1 MVGQSDIVVDAPVEE
16 VLPPADIDEGLAVD
30 QPADP
35 VVDPESDAP
44 AAIEPSQDIV
54 ADIVQ
59 SVQDAIQDI
68 MPGDAD
74 QPSDDTA
81 VNDDTAAGD
90 DVAAGDDATAGDDAV
105 VDGVMSSY
113 YGGYMSGYLSG
124 LEDGAP
130 DQEFPAPELVD
141 IQTYALSPI
150 TTSSGLKGV
159 ILGVIGPYD
168 NVVTQYKYQQGSNS
182 YYTYVNEITPD
193 YPWIGSCLLFI
204 AMVVCLFQLVRRM
217 LGWLT

>member
-1 MVGQSDIVVDAPVEE
+1 MVQSDIVVDVPVDE
-16 VLPPADIDEGLAVD
+16 VLPPGDVDEGLVVD

-44 AAIEPSQDIV
+44 AAIEPSQNIV
-54 ADIVQ
+54 DDIVQ
-59 SVQDAIQDI
+59 SVQDIVQGAVSD
-68 MPGDAD
+68 GAD
-74 QPSDDTA
+74 QD
-81 VNDDTAAGD
+81 DDTAAGD
-90 DVAAGDDATAGDDAV
+90 DVAAGDDAVADDDAV

-130 DQEFPAPELVD
+130 DQESPAPELVD

-168 NVVTQYKYQQGSNS
+168 NVVTQYKYQQGNNS

-204 AMVVCLFQLVRRM
+204 AMVVCIFQLIRRM

>member
-1 MVGQSDIVVDAPVEE
+1 MVQSNIVVDVPVDE
-16 VLPPADIDEGLAVD
+16 VLPPGDVDEGLVVD
-30 QPADP
+30 QPSDLVA
-35 VVDPESDAP
+35 DPESDAP

-54 ADIVQ
+54 TDIVQ
-59 SVQDAIQDI
+59 SVQDAIHDI

-74 QPSDDTA
+74 QPSDDAT

-90 DVAAGDDATAGDDAV
+90 DAAVGDDAV

-130 DQEFPAPELVD
+130 DQESPAPELVD
-141 IQTYALSPI
+141 IQTYALAPI

-168 NVVTQYKYQQGSNS
+168 NVVTQYKYQQGNNS

-204 AMVVCLFQLVRRM
+204 AMVVCIFQLIRRM

>member
-1 MVGQSDIVVDAPVEE
+1 MVQSDIVVDVPVDE
-16 VLPPADIDEGLAVD
+16 VLPPVDIDEGLVAD
-30 QPADP
+30 QPSDS
-35 VVDPESDAP
+35 VSDAP
-44 AAIEPSQDIV
+44 VAVEPSQDIV
-54 ADIVQ
+54 DDIVQ

-68 MPGDAD
+68 IPG
-74 QPSDDTA
+74 
-81 VNDDTAAGD
+81 AAGD
-90 DVAAGDDATAGDDAV
+90 DVAAGDDTAAGDDVATGDDAAAGDDAV

-130 DQEFPAPELVD
+130 DQESPPPELVD
-141 IQTYALSPI
+141 IQTFALSPI
-150 TTSSGLKGV
+150 VSSSGLKGV
-159 ILGVIGPYD
+159 ILDVIGPYD
-168 NVVTQYKYQQGSNS
+168 NVVTQYKYQQANNS

-204 AMVVCLFQLVRRM
+204 AMVVCIFQLIRRM

>member
-1 MVGQSDIVVDAPVEE
+1 MVEQSDIVVDVPVDE
-16 VLPPADIDEGLAVD
+16 VLPPGDVDEGLVVD
-30 QPADP
+30 QPSDP

-54 ADIVQ
+54 TDIVQ

-68 MPGDAD
+68 MPGDVD
-74 QPSDDTA
+74 QPSDDAT

-90 DVAAGDDATAGDDAV
+90 DAAVGDDAV

-130 DQEFPAPELVD
+130 DQESPAPELVD

-168 NVVTQYKYQQGSNS
+168 NVVTQYKYQQGNNS

-204 AMVVCLFQLVRRM
+204 AMVVCIFQLIRRM

>member
-1 MVGQSDIVVDAPVEE
+1 MVQSNIVVDVPVDE
-16 VLPPADIDEGLAVD
+16 VLPPGDVDEGLVVD
-30 QPADP
+30 QPSDLVA
-35 VVDPESDAP
+35 DPESDAP

-54 ADIVQ
+54 TDIVQ
-59 SVQDAIQDI
+59 SVQDAIHDI

-74 QPSDDTA
+74 QPSDDAT
-81 VNDDTAAGD
+81 VNDDTA
-90 DVAAGDDATAGDDAV
+90 AGDDAV

-130 DQEFPAPELVD
+130 DQESPAPELVD

-168 NVVTQYKYQQGSNS
+168 NVVTQYKYQQGNNS

-204 AMVVCLFQLVRRM
+204 AMVVCIFQLIRRM

>member
-1 MVGQSDIVVDAPVEE
+1 MVQSDIVVDVPVDE
-16 VLPPADIDEGLAVD
+16 VLPPGDVDEGLVVD

-44 AAIEPSQDIV
+44 AVIEPSQDIV
-54 ADIVQ
+54 TDIVQ

-68 MPGDAD
+68 IPG
-74 QPSDDTA
+74 
-81 VNDDTAAGD
+81 AAGD
-90 DVAAGDDATAGDDAV
+90 DVAAGDDTAAGDDVVAGDDAAAGDDAV

-130 DQEFPAPELVD
+130 DQESPPPELVD
-141 IQTYALSPI
+141 IQTFALSPI
-150 TTSSGLKGV
+150 VSSSGLKGV
-159 ILGVIGPYD
+159 ILDVIGPYD
-168 NVVTQYKYQQGSNS
+168 NVVTQYKYQQANNS

-193 YPWIGSCLLFI
+193 YPWIGSCLLFT
-204 AMVVCLFQLVRRM
+204 AMVVCIFQLIRRM

>member
-1 MVGQSDIVVDAPVEE
+1 MVQSNIVVDVPVDE
-16 VLPPADIDEGLAVD
+16 VLPPGDVDEGLVVD
-30 QPADP
+30 QPSDLVA
-35 VVDPESDAP
+35 DPESDAP

-54 ADIVQ
+54 TDIVQ
-59 SVQDAIQDI
+59 SVQDAIHDI

-74 QPSDDTA
+74 QPSDDAT

-90 DVAAGDDATAGDDAV
+90 DAAVGDDAV

-130 DQEFPAPELVD
+130 DQESPAPELVD

-168 NVVTQYKYQQGSNS
+168 NVVTQYKYQQGNNS

-204 AMVVCLFQLVRRM
+204 AMVVCIFQLIRRM

>member
-1 MVGQSDIVVDAPVEE
+1 MVESDIVVDVPVDE
-16 VLPPADIDEGLAVD
+16 VLPPGDVDEGLVAD
-30 QPADP
+30 QPSDP
-35 VVDPESDAP
+35 VADPESDAP

-54 ADIVQ
+54 TDIVQ

-74 QPSDDTA
+74 QPSDDAA
-81 VNDDTAAGD
+81 VNDDTAAAGD
-90 DVAAGDDATAGDDAV
+90 DTAAGDDAAADDAV

-130 DQEFPAPELVD
+130 DQESPPPELVD
-141 IQTYALSPI
+141 IQTFALSPI
-150 TTSSGLKGV
+150 VSSSGLKGV
-159 ILGVIGPYD
+159 ILDVIGPYD
-168 NVVTQYKYQQGSNS
+168 NVVTQYKYQQANNS

-204 AMVVCLFQLVRRM
+204 AMVVCIFQLIRRM

>member
-1 MVGQSDIVVDAPVEE
+1 MQI
-16 VLPPADIDEGLAVD
+16 
-30 QPADP
+30 
-35 VVDPESDAP
+35 ESDAP

-54 ADIVQ
+54 TDIVQ
-59 SVQDAIQDI
+59 SVQDAIHDI

-74 QPSDDTA
+74 QPSDDAT

-90 DVAAGDDATAGDDAV
+90 DAAVGDDAV

-130 DQEFPAPELVD
+130 DQESPAPELVD

-168 NVVTQYKYQQGSNS
+168 NVVTQYKYQQGNNS

-204 AMVVCLFQLVRRM
+204 AMVVCIFQLIRRM

>member
-16 VLPPADIDEGLAVD
+16 VLPPADIDEGLVTD
-30 QPADP
+30 QPSDP
-35 VVDPESDAP
+35 VVDSASDAP
-44 AAIEPSQDIV
+44 AAVEPSQDIV
-54 ADIVQ
+54 DDIVQ

-68 MPGDAD
+68 IPG
-74 QPSDDTA
+74 
-81 VNDDTAAGD
+81 AAGD
-90 DVAAGDDATAGDDAV
+90 DVAAGDDTVAGDDAAAGDDAV

-130 DQEFPAPELVD
+130 DQESPPPELVD
-141 IQTYALSPI
+141 IQTFALSPI
-150 TTSSGLKGV
+150 VSSSGLKGV
-159 ILGVIGPYD
+159 ILDVIGPYD
-168 NVVTQYKYQQGSNS
+168 NVVTQYKYQQANNS

-204 AMVVCLFQLVRRM
+204 AMVVCIFQLIRRM